1 MGTEFVSCSFLLLLF
16 TTLAPAV
23 ASDGVGVLRLP
34 SMDFDAQNQG
44 RSSAH
49 IGHSSSASSADA
61 IKDPTAKVFALIK
74 DLVVGNRMAI
84 SFPYKEPSSVE
95 FYPKQVTQN
104 IPFSSDAVPW
114 LLRFFSFSP
123 DSKQALGMRQ
133 TLALC
138 EKEPKQGDIRGCVTS
153 IESLVQFARRILGP
167 GTEVE
172 ILRSS
177 LVSKSTP
184 LVQNYTVLDF
194 KEVATGNIVPCHNQ
208 PYPYPVYHC
217 HYQLGIHNKVFKVF
231 LRGDNG
237 ELVDSVF
244 FCHMDTSKLTDD
256 HVAFRLLGVKPG
268 ESEVCHFFT
277 AYDLA
282 TVPFIPK

>member
-1 MGTEFVSCSFLLLLF
+1 MGNEFVSCSFLLLLF
-16 TTLAPAV
+16 ATLAP
-23 ASDGVGVLRLP
+23 GVVTNGVDVLRLP
-34 SMDFDAQNQG
+34 SMG
-44 RSSAH
+44 HSSSH
-49 IGHSSSASSADA
+49 IGHSSSPSSADA

-74 DLVVGNRMAI
+74 DLVIGNRMAV
-84 SFPYKEPSSVE
+84 SFPYKEPSSVN
-95 FYPKQVTQN
+95 FYPKEITEG
-104 IPFSSDAVPW
+104 IPFSSEAVQE
-114 LLRFFSFSP
+114 LLQYFSFAP

-138 EKEPKQGDIRGCVTS
+138 EKEPKEGEIRGCVTS
-153 IESLVQFARRILGP
+153 EESLVHFARRILGRDVR
-167 GTEVE
+167 VE

-177 LVSKSTP
+177 LVSKTTP
-184 LVQNYTVLDF
+184 IVQNYTILGF
-194 KEVATGNIVPCHNQ
+194 KEIATGNIVPCHNQ

-217 HYQLGIHNKVFKVF
+217 HYQLGIDNKVFEVL

-237 ELVDSVF
+237 EMVNSVF

-282 TVPFIPK
+282 TVPIPK

>member
-1 MGTEFVSCSFLLLLF
+1 MGNEFVSCSFLLLLF
-16 TTLAPAV
+16 VTLAAG
-23 ASDGVGVLRLP
+23 ASATSNGGVDVLRLP
-34 SMDFDAQNQG
+34 SMDH
-44 RSSAH
+44 SSGH
-49 IGHSSSASSADA
+49 IGSAVSIDA
-61 IKDPTAKVFALIK
+61 INDPTAKVFALIK
-74 DLVVGNRMAI
+74 DLVVGKTMAI
-84 SFPYKEPSSVE
+84 AFPYKDPTSVN
-95 FYPKQVTQN
+95 FYPKEMTQR
-104 IPFSSDAVPW
+104 IPFSSSAVPQ
-114 LLRFFSFSP
+114 LLQFFSFAP

-138 EKEPKQGDIRGCVTS
+138 EQESKPGEIRGCVAS
-153 IESLVQFARRILGP
+153 VESLVDFARHVLGSDAD
-167 GTEVE
+167 VE

-177 LVSKSTP
+177 LVSTSTP
-184 LVQNYTVLDF
+184 LIQNYTVLDF
-194 KEVATGNIVPCHNQ
+194 NEIATGNIVPCHNQ

-217 HYQLGIHNKVFKVF
+217 HYQLGIDNKVFKVL

-282 TVPFIPK
+282 AVPIPK

>member
-1 MGTEFVSCSFLLLLF
+1 MINLTCWQ
-16 TTLAPAV
+16 LAPAV
-23 ASDGVGVLRLP
+23 ASDGVDFLRLP

-138 EKEPKQGDIRGCVTS
+138 EKEPKQGEIRGCVTS

-167 GTEVE
+167 ATEVE

-217 HYQLGIHNKVFKVF
+217 HYQLGIDNKVFKVF

-282 TVPFIPK
+282 TVPIIPK

>member
-1 MGTEFVSCSFLLLLF
+1 MGNELVSCSFLLLFF

-23 ASDGVGVLRLP
+23 ASDGVDFLRLP

-138 EKEPKQGDIRGCVTS
+138 EKEPKQGEIRGCVTS

-167 GTEVE
+167 ATEVE

-217 HYQLGIHNKVFKVF
+217 HYQLGIDNKVFKVF

-282 TVPFIPK
+282 TVPIIPK

>member
-1 MGTEFVSCSFLLLLF
+1 MINLTCWQ
-16 TTLAPAV
+16 LAPAV

-44 RSSAH
+44 RSSSH

-138 EKEPKQGDIRGCVTS
+138 EKEPKQGVIRGCVTS
-153 IESLVQFARRILGP
+153 IESLVHFARRILGP

-217 HYQLGIHNKVFKVF
+217 HYQLGIDNKVFKVF

-282 TVPFIPK
+282 TVPIVPK